1 MKYIMTFILSIL
13 ITFTV
18 GFTLPKTF
26 NTIEELP
33 TATFGFPLPIFSQQ
47 IRGYEKT
54 IFPAKI
60 NFVSPW
66 ENPVHLLYG
75 NLLVDIIFYWAV
87 MLGVLRVVRRVRMNR
102 THVI

>member
-1 MKYIMTFILSIL
+1 MKYIITFILSIL

-33 TATFGFPLPIFSQQ
+33 TATFGFPLPIFFQQ

-66 ENPVHLLYG
+66 ENPVYLHYG
-75 NLLVDIIFYWAV
+75 NLLIDIIFYWAV
-87 MLGVLRVVRRVRMNR
+87 MLGVLRVVRCVRMNR
-102 THVI
+102 THIV

>member
-1 MKYIMTFILSIL
+1 MKHIIIFILSIFL
-13 ITFTV
+13 TFTV

-66 ENPVHLLYG
+66 ENPVSLIYG
-75 NLLVDIIFYWAV
+75 NLLVDIIFYWVV
-87 MLGVLRVVRRVRMNR
+87 MLGMLRAVHRVRVDR
-102 THVI
+102 THII

>member
-1 MKYIMTFILSIL
+1 MKYIITLVLSIL
-13 ITFTV
+13 ITFTA
-18 GFTLPKTF
+18 GFVMPKTF
-26 NTIEELP
+26 DTIEELP
-33 TATFGFPLPIFSQQ
+33 TATFGFPLPIFFQQ
-47 IRGYEKT
+47 IRGYEKM